1 MAFGQLEGSTSN
13 QPMSEINVTPL
24 VDVMLVLVIILIVTA
39 PLLTHQ
45 IKLNLPKAKTEAA
58 TVQQP
63 LVISLTMDG
72 QLYLDAFPIT
82 APELRARLEQT
93 VASGNQPT
101 VELRAD
107 GELVYQ
113 QVVQLMALIQNAGVT
128 KLAFLTEPSA
138 AIIPSAQPVPSAGP

>member
-1 MAFGQLEGSTSN
+1 MSFGQLDRGSSP

-45 IKLNLPKAKTEAA
+45 IKLSLPKAKTEAA
-58 TVQQP
+58 TVQHP
-63 LVISLTMDG
+63 LVISLTQDG
-72 QLYLDAFPIT
+72 QLYLDALPLT
-82 APELRARLEQT
+82 AVELRSRLEQA
-93 VASGNQPT
+93 VAGGTPPT

-107 GELVYQ
+107 GELAYQ
-113 QVVQLMALIQNAGVT
+113 RVVQVMALIQNAGIT

-138 AIIPSAQPVPSAGP
+138 GGAPQSQSAPGVVP

>member
-1 MAFGQLEGSTSN
+1 MAFGQLDRESAN
-13 QPMSEINVTPL
+13 RPMSEINVTPL

-63 LVISLTMDG
+63 LVISLTKDG
-72 QLYLDAFPIT
+72 VLYLDAAPIS
-82 APELRARLEQT
+82 AVELRGRLEQT
-93 VASGNQPT
+93 VASGNQPI

-107 GELVYQ
+107 GDLPYQ
-113 QVVQLMALIQNAGVT
+113 QVVLIMALVQNAGIN

-138 AIIPSAQPVPSAGP
+138 GGGVATGQAPSVSP

>member
-1 MAFGQLEGSTSN
+1 MGFGQLDRGESP

-58 TVQQP
+58 TVQHP
-63 LVISLTMDG
+63 LVISLMRDG
-72 QLYLDAFPIT
+72 QLYLDAMPI
-82 APELRARLEQT
+82 AAVDLRARLEQA
-93 VASGNQPT
+93 VARGNPPT

-107 GELVYQ
+107 GDLAYQ
-113 QVVQLMALIQNAGVT
+113 QVVQVMALVQNAGIT

-138 AIIPSAQPVPSAGP
+138 APGL

>member
-1 MAFGQLEGSTSN
+1 MGFGQLDRGESP

-58 TVQQP
+58 TVQHP
-63 LVISLTMDG
+63 LVISLMRDG
-72 QLYLDAFPIT
+72 QLYLDAMPI
-82 APELRARLEQT
+82 AAVDLRARLEQA
-93 VASGNQPT
+93 VARGNPPT

-107 GELVYQ
+107 GELAYQ
-113 QVVQLMALIQNAGVT
+113 QVVQVMALVQNAGIT

-138 AIIPSAQPVPSAGP
+138 APGL